1 MNTLP
6 GKIIELN
13 EEGKLTIVKVKVQ
26 GSVFTSIVIN
36 EGNTSEYLRVGY
48 PIHVL
53 FKETEVIVGVGE
65 NLQISLRNQLPG
77 RITNIDRSN
86 LLCKLAIDTNAG
98 LIKSM
103 ITRNAVESLGLVEG
117 KQVVAMIK
125 TNEILLS
132 Q

>member
-77 RITNIDRSN
+77 TITKIDRSN